1 MRYKAMLP
9 WVIGLL
15 AIAAVGYW
23 GYLQHSARD
32 AMRIHVG
39 NTYQRAFFNTTDHV
53 RNLEAML
60 AKGLVA
66 ADRQQDIDLFTD
78 VWQQSNAALDN
89 ISQLPVSDVLLSRTA
104 KFLTQVGDYSRTMV
118 RKTAEG
124 ETVDE
129 EDWQT
134 LSRLYRQSSVLN
146 RELQE
151 IHENV
156 TNGRFDFYKLADE
169 ASRQLGPNVRTLA
182 NANFSTINK
191 YMQDYPSLIYDGPFS
206 DHLDRV
212 KPRGLPDETV
222 NQAQAR
228 EEGEEFVDRRQ
239 GLTYVGRVTGT
250 VEGNIPAYRVEVSP
264 RKGNRRQGSPVVMDV
279 SRQGGEVIWM
289 LMPRRIG
296 EARMETEQARKKAQ
310 EFLARRGYKDMVPR
324 YFQRLDGV
332 VTFNFAGQEN
342 GVIMYPDLVKVSV
355 ALDNGE
361 VVGFEGRGYLM
372 SHHKRDLPSPRVSRE
387 EARALINPHLK
398 VREGRLAVIPT
409 GADSEKLT
417 WEFEG
422 DLDQETFLIYIN
434 AMTGR
439 EEKILRLYKT
449 EEGTQVM

>member
-9 WVIGLL
+9 WVVGLL

-32 AMRIHVG
+32 AMRIQVG

-78 VWQQSNAALDN
+78 IWQQSNAALDN
-89 ISQLPVSDVLLSRTA
+89 ISQLPVSDVLLGRTA

-134 LSRLYRQSSVLN
+134 MSRLYRQSSVLN
-146 RELQE
+146 RELQA
-151 IHENV
+151 INDNV
-156 TNGRFDFYKLADE
+156 TNGRFDFYKLAEE
-169 ASRQLGPNVRTLA
+169 ASRKLGTTGRDLA

-191 YMQDYPSLIYDGPFS
+191 HMQDYPSLIYDGPFS
-206 DHLDRV
+206 DHLERV
-212 KPRGLPDETV
+212 KPRGLPDDNV

-228 EEGEEFVDRRQ
+228 AEAEKFVDRRQ
-239 GLTYVGRVTGT
+239 GLAYVGRVTGN

-264 RKGNRRQGSPVVMDV
+264 REGNQRKGSPAIMDV
-279 SRQGGEVIWM
+279 SRQGGEVVWM
-289 LMPRRIG
+289 LRPRDIG
-296 EARMETEQARKKAQ
+296 EARMETEKAREKAQ
-310 EFLARRGYKDMVPR
+310 EFLAERGYQDMVPR

-332 VTFNFAGQEN
+332 VTFNFAGKEN
-342 GVIMYPDLVKVSV
+342 DVIIYPDSVKVSV

-361 VVGFEGRGYLM
+361 VIGFEGHNYLM
-372 SHHKRDLPSPRVSRE
+372 SHHQRQLPQPKVSQA
-387 EARALINPHLK
+387 EAAALINPHLK
-398 VREGRLAVIPT
+398 VQEGRLAVIPT

-422 DLDQETFLIYIN
+422 QLDREAFLVYIN
-434 AMTGR
+434 ALTGR
-439 EEKILRLYKT
+439 EEKIFRMYKT
-449 EEGTQVM
+449 DEGTLVM